1 MKGIRLVVLYNLS
14 PGTGEEE
21 FLKWQLGKH
30 QDSNLA
36 IEGVVRADFA
46 RIDGAWPEGTPP
58 RYRFMTTLDWPDM
71 QSFEKGFHDP
81 GVQASMRENVK
92 MLDDPI
98 FLISEVLIEAKK
110 EA

>member
-21 FLKWQLGKH
+21 FLKWRLGQH

-36 IEGVVRADFA
+36 IEGVVRAGFA

-58 RYRFMTTLDWPDM
+58 RYLSWP
-71 QSFEKGFHDP
+71 
-81 GVQASMRENVK
+81 K
-92 MLDDPI
+92 MLSALASTGQP
-98 FLISEVLIEAKK
+98 E
-110 EA
+110 